1 MFYDPMICKLV
12 TYGATRDD
20 ALDRLR
26 GALDAYVITGV
37 GHNIPFLRDLT
48 EHSRFISGN
57 ISTQF
62 IGEEYPKGFKGV
74 VLSDAD
80 RLLLAAGTA
89 VMHAIREETMC
100 ASTGEIIVTLGPTEG
115 SKEEKGPSFTARV
128 TASASKSGLG
138 RDWTIDIAPTSAAN
152 AQDAQ
157 VGGSRI
163 QLDGVKWVPS
173 DPVLF
178 AKIRGSAA
186 GGSGVRARA
195 SAAGLRLQAAA
206 RLPDGF
212 AVVFKGAAIE
222 AHVRTPRQHE
232 LGAHMLPKAKA
243 DFSQVLV
250 SPMPG
255 RLVSVA
261 VAVGSVV
268 EMGQELAVV
277 EAMKMANVLRSHRRG
292 VVKAVRVKAGATLAV
307 DEVIIEFE
315 AS

>member
-48 EHSRFISGN
+48 EHARFISGN

-74 VLSDAD
+74 VLSDGD
-80 RLLLAAGTA
+80 QLLLAAGTA

-100 ASTGEIIVTLGPTEG
+100 ASIGEMIVTLGATEG
-115 SKEEKGPSFTARV
+115 TKDEKGPSFTARV
-128 TASASKSGLG
+128 TAIAASKSGVG
-138 RDWTIDIAPTSAAN
+138 RDWTIDITPTLPTLPTPTTAA
-152 AQDAQ
+152 AAK
-157 VGGSRI
+157 GSRI
-163 QLDGVKWVPS
+163 QLDSVTWAPS

-178 AKIRGSAA
+178 AKIRGAA
-186 GGSGVRARA
+186 GGVRA

-212 AVVFKGAAIE
+212 AVVFKGAAID

-232 LGAHMLPKAKA
+232 LGAHMVPKAKA

-261 VAVGSVV
+261 VIVGSVV

-277 EAMKMANVLRSHRRG
+277 EAMKMANVLRSHRKG

-315 AS
+315 VA